1 MHVSERKPDDTVSV
15 VYLGDMAPGGP
26 EPTHGCT
33 AELVVCPS
41 CDTYFC
47 ALWSADVLYAECPVC
62 GARLRP
68 AEAMVANIK
77 SEHAERLALRAL
89 LYLVQ
94 RHGPL
99 RIPLKELPSVT
110 GALRVVPDIAD
121 NKVIIS
127 SSE

>member
-1 MHVSERKPDDTVSV
+1 MHVLERKPDDNMST
-15 VYLGDMAPGGP
+15 VYLGDMVPNGP
-26 EPTHGCT
+26 KPAYGCM

-47 ALWSADVLYAECPVC
+47 ALWSADVLYTECPVC

-68 AEAMVANIK
+68 VEAMVANIK
-77 SEHAERLALRAL
+77 QEHAERLALRAL

-99 RIPLKELPSVT
+99 RIPLNELPTVT

-127 SSE
+127 SE

>member
-1 MHVSERKPDDTVSV
+1 MHVSERKPSDTMST
-15 VYLGDMAPGGP
+15 VYLGDMTPDGP
-26 EPTHGCT
+26 EPPHGCA

-62 GARLRP
+62 AARLRP
-68 AEAMVANIK
+68 AEAMVTNIK
-77 SEHAERLALRAL
+77 PEHAERLALRAL

-99 RIPLKELPSVT
+99 RIPLNELPAVT
-110 GALRVVPDIAD
+110 GALHVVPDIAD
-121 NKVIIS
+121 NKVISS